1 MVVGFFQLTVCLQDM
16 SCSADTSPDCCMV
29 PVKGMAYLHRGLIG
43 ELMSKQ
49 IDDIAPACNVPA
61 AASTD
66 EFGCWNA

>member
-29 PVKGMAYLHRGLIG
+29 PVEGMAYLDQGLIG
-43 ELMSKQ
+43 KLMCKQ

-66 EFGCWNA
+66 ELGCWNA